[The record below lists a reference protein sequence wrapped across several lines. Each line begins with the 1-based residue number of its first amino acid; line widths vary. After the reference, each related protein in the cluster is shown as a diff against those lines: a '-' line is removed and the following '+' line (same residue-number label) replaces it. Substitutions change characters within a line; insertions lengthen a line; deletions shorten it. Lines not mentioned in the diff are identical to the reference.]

1 MQFSFVHQSLFA
13 ARQHADYA
21 RQNRRMPLTTS
32 TECQKSRMPSD
43 ENIKAADEIFN
54 VKHQLTD
61 NTYKTIM
68 DLLYGKKDTTT
79 PDFDRAKF
87 VRLKRH
93 LFTYHQKYKKKNGRS
108 IPLEYDT
115 KNMEIHIETLLLAVD
130 DSMTPI
136 HFDDKTISRQWL
148 QDELYVTYT
157 KTCSCGAC
165 HYRFPGTT
173 SGPSYMFWKPVE
185 LEFFY

>member
-1 MQFSFVHQSLFA
+1 MCVVQNKSFFA

-68 DLLYGKKDTTT
+68 DLLY
-79 PDFDRAKF
+79 
-87 VRLKRH
+87 
-93 LFTYHQKYKKKNGRS
+93 
-108 IPLEYDT
+108 
-115 KNMEIHIETLLLAVD
+115 
-130 DSMTPI
+130 
-136 HFDDKTISRQWL
+136 
-148 QDELYVTYT
+148 
-157 KTCSCGAC
+157 
-165 HYRFPGTT
+165 TT
-173 SGPSYMFWKPVE
+173 SGCCNFPKLQHVYNKFTTYMHILNKIFKIKNIYNV
-185 LEFFY
+185 